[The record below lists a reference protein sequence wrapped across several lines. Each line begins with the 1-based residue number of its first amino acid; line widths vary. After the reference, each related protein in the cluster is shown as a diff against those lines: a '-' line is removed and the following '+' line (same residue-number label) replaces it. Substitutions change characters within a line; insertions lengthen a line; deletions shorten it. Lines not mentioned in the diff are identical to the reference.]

1 MPISVAD
8 HLATLRAEGEL
19 LAAAADGADL
29 DAPVPTCPGWSLRD
43 LLRHIGGVHR
53 WAGHFVTTGRAEE
66 STDELDRK
74 LMETWGDDADLVDW
88 FRAGHAA
95 LVTALTDS
103 PDSLACWTFL
113 PAPSPRAF
121 WARRQAHETAIHR
134 VDAQAAVGPV
144 TGVAPEFGADG
155 LDELLLRFLTRSR
168 HRPDDW
174 GVPSRLV
181 LTATDIDRRWL
192 VHISAAGVQGD
203 DHPDSAACATADC
216 AVTAPAS
223 DLYHLM
229 WNRRDHTGL
238 AVAGRPEVLDRWRA
252 AMTVRWS

>member
-1 MPISVAD
+1 MSVAD

-19 LAAAADGADL
+19 LAAAADRTDL
-29 DAPVPTCPGWSLRD
+29 DTPVPTCPDWTLRD

-53 WAGHFVTTGRAEE
+53 WAGYYVTTGYAEE
-66 STDELDRK
+66 TSEELDRE
-74 LMETWGDDADLVDW
+74 LMETWGDDAELVGW

-95 LVTALTDS
+95 LVTALTEA

-113 PAPSPRAF
+113 PAPSPLAF

-134 VDAQAAVGPV
+134 VDAQAAAGRI

-155 LDELLLRFLTRSR
+155 LDELLLRFLTRRR
-168 HRPDDW
+168 HRPDGW
-174 GVPSRLV
+174 GAPTRLG

-192 VHISAAGVQGD
+192 VTISESGVRGD
-203 DHPDSAACATADC
+203 DRPDAAACAAADC
-216 AVTAPAS
+216 VITATAS

-229 WNRRDHTGL
+229 WNRRDHAGL
-238 AVAGRPEVLDRWRA
+238 TVTGRPDVLDRWRTTMA
-252 AMTVRWS
+252 VRWS